1 MDAHSLVV
9 FSFVEAHHMRLPWD
23 IQDLHGRFEGRIC
36 MLEGNYASFRKKIIG
51 YPPNRPAP

>member
-36 MLEGNYASFRKKIIG
+36 CWRVIMRLSEKKS
-51 YPPNRPAP
+51 